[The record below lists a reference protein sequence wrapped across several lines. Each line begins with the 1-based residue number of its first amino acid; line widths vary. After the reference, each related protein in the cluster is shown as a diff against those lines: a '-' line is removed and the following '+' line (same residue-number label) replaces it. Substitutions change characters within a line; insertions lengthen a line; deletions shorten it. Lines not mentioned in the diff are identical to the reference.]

1 MAENK
6 AGLLAAYYGVWG
18 ILENLKKKFSKCD
31 ISESGKLQG
40 LRAAGRGTSK
50 RAVRHLHVS
59 LGLLRTF
66 LFTVSGGG
74 GQELLSHLW
83 DWFCS
88 QGPALIPGSHSCFGS
103 DKPV

>member
-74 GQELLSHLW
+74 VKSFFPTCG
-83 DWFCS
+83 
-88 QGPALIPGSHSCFGS
+88 IGSAHR
-103 DKPV
+103 DQP